1 MKRLTW
7 LGVTVLTVGLTTLA
21 VTAGG
26 QEPTVEGRDSKP
38 AARCSERTLKGAYG
52 VTLSGLRP
60 GVGGALEQFVG
71 ISMQTYDGRGNFT
84 QTDNT
89 HGPSGA
95 ATDQPGW
102 GTYTVNPDCSGTKT
116 LWLEGVPFAIEN
128 RIVILDRG
136 DEIRLVVMSP
146 PPIVVTAQGRRIF

>member
-1 MKRLTW
+1 MKRMTVV
-7 LGVTVLTVGLTTLA
+7 GAAVLTAGLTTWA
-21 VTAGG
+21 VAATG
-26 QEPTVEGRDSKP
+26 QESLVEGRRLKD
-38 AARCSERTLKGAYG
+38 AARCSERTLKGSYG

-71 ISMQTYDGRGNFT
+71 VSMQIYDGQGNFT

-95 ATDQPGW
+95 STDQPGW

-116 LWLEGVPFAIEN
+116 LWLEGLPFPIEN
-128 RIVILDRG
+128 RMVITDKG
-136 DEIRLVVMSP
+136 DEIRLVVVAP
-146 PPIVVTAQGRRIF
+146 APIVVSAVGRRVF